1 MVKQKKE
8 AHISHEIC
16 ASEFDSTNLIL
27 MNFITC

>member
-8 AHISHEIC
+8 VHISHEIC